1 MVPPPARLAVAGKQL
16 TGMPGRYANGGDS
29 ANGGGSEE
37 GEKAVVI
44 MKRKGT
50 RRGRE
55 VPPTAPDVV
64 QLYNLNMKF

>member
-37 GEKAVVI
+37 GEKTGDHEAE
-44 MKRKGT
+44 GDEAWE
-50 RRGRE
+50 RG
-55 VPPTAPDVV
+55 APDSARCRPT
-64 QLYNLNMKF
+64 L